1 MNAVDP
7 RIRRLGTCLLAV
19 WLAGGTAGRA
29 LAQLTTPEE
38 RIQILMEPDALSEA
52 LKQKAKREKDRPPF
66 EFFRSQVAPFDV
78 LPYVKA
84 NHWST
89 LSFELRANDDDYDGY
104 LQTDPVMLIGM
115 PVQVFYRR
123 DARLLKE
130 QHTRRSLQMMIPATN
145 GQIPKEWSAALL
157 RPGALRSDVSW
168 MSSLATLP
176 PHQML
181 VLVLSK
187 DATAKFATWNRM
199 AATIPASAEREG
211 GDTEKVRYYR
221 LVLPL
226 DPDKPPISSHPL
238 TWSTTSH
245 VIWDGYS
252 PESLSVSQQE
262 ALLDWIH
269 WGGQLIV
276 SGGAGQPYPLY
287 REGFLGPYLPADATG
302 DTVALSYDDLQPLS
316 QSYPPPTYRPNSDE
330 QSQPAAINTME
341 AARRLARHYQ
351 APAPIRPAPS
361 HPVYLSVL
369 RAKPGAST
377 IPLGEGSPHNLAVE
391 RRVGRGRITMLA
403 LNPNEE
409 ALLAWPGLDTLIRR
423 VILRRPEDPIAERP
437 DTTGSLDQSQPW
449 RLFAADLSWY
459 RITSRDAGLDA
470 GMPIR
475 RESNV
480 DQPTGRPN
488 YPSVAP
494 EAEESQFDQT
504 PGIADWRDNTRLP
517 RLARDLLEEASGIT
531 IPSSQFVLKVIVA
544 YLLAVVPLNWL
555 VCRFVFNRREWAW
568 LVVPVVALCFAAGVE
583 RLAAHDMGYDTASD
597 EVDLLEI
604 HGDYARAHLTRLASV
619 YSTGGARFSISY
631 PNDPTALAL
640 PLDNGRSIRGEDVTT
655 AIWQSSPV
663 PALVDLLVRPR
674 SLSMFRAEQMLT
686 LKGPIRLEGDG
697 NSRRLVNETEFDLRD
712 AILVEAGAM
721 NVLEERRLGT
731 ITAGSSVTLDG
742 ATNAEQPEDVQAGP
756 GPDPNRILSELRMN
770 WESRPEE
777 QGELRLVAWAADP
790 IGGQVIQPAIDRRR
804 GFTAIL
810 VHVRSGSPPSP
821 DGRRYNLLAAG
832 PSAPS
837 VRPPKVL
844 ESARTSAA
852 DIPAPGV
859 RKTRRAQ
866 QRRGPGTR

>member
-1 MNAVDP
+1 MRLGPILQLYRSTDPTATIVGPDRRILAVFRQMRGNRVSAPGEPQRMFVRAGEADRAGRWRRSRSHLFRASEGGTLVNAVDP

-19 WLAGGTAGRA
+19 WLAGGTAGRV

-89 LSFELRANDDDYDGY
+89 LSFEMRANDDDYDGY

-187 DATAKFATWNRM
+187 DATAKFAAWNRM

-262 ALLDWIH
+262 AMLDWIH

-302 DTVALSYDDLQPLS
+302 DTVALLYDDLQPLS

-341 AARRLARHYQ
+341 AARRLARIIRRRLRFGRRRAARFIYRCSVRNRERR
-351 APAPIRPAPS
+351 PFRWGRGAPIIWPWSAGSAEGGSRCS
-361 HPVYLSVL
+361 HS
-369 RAKPGAST
+369 
-377 IPLGEGSPHNLAVE
+377 
-391 RRVGRGRITMLA
+391 
-403 LNPNEE
+403 
-409 ALLAWPGLDTLIRR
+409 IRM
-423 VILRRPEDPIAERP
+423 RRPCSP
-437 DTTGSLDQSQPW
+437 
-449 RLFAADLSWY
+449 
-459 RITSRDAGLDA
+459 
-470 GMPIR
+470 
-475 RESNV
+475 
-480 DQPTGRPN
+480 GR
-488 YPSVAP
+488 
-494 EAEESQFDQT
+494 
-504 PGIADWRDNTRLP
+504 
-517 RLARDLLEEASGIT
+517 AS
-531 IPSSQFVLKVIVA
+531 
-544 YLLAVVPLNWL
+544 
-555 VCRFVFNRREWAW
+555 
-568 LVVPVVALCFAAGVE
+568 
-583 RLAAHDMGYDTASD
+583 
-597 EVDLLEI
+597 
-604 HGDYARAHLTRLASV
+604 
-619 YSTGGARFSISY
+619 
-631 PNDPTALAL
+631 
-640 PLDNGRSIRGEDVTT
+640 
-655 AIWQSSPV
+655 
-663 PALVDLLVRPR
+663 
-674 SLSMFRAEQMLT
+674 
-686 LKGPIRLEGDG
+686 
-697 NSRRLVNETEFDLRD
+697 
-712 AILVEAGAM
+712 IL
-721 NVLEERRLGT
+721 
-731 ITAGSSVTLDG
+731 
-742 ATNAEQPEDVQAGP
+742 
-756 GPDPNRILSELRMN
+756 
-770 WESRPEE
+770 
-777 QGELRLVAWAADP
+777 
-790 IGGQVIQPAIDRRR
+790 
-804 GFTAIL
+804 
-810 VHVRSGSPPSP
+810 
-821 DGRRYNLLAAG
+821 
-832 PSAPS
+832 
-837 VRPPKVL
+837 
-844 ESARTSAA
+844 
-852 DIPAPGV
+852 
-859 RKTRRAQ
+859 
-866 QRRGPGTR
+866 